1 MTTTDTPTTC
11 PAWCN
16 GDHLTTTN
24 DDDGFHHDAEQ
35 YSLLPANQDNT
46 GGDAY
51 VFVNVAQFV
60 PADGEPCPA
69 IVELTPDNGPTVR
82 LTPSE
87 ASQLALALLVAG
99 KTAHQR

>member
-1 MTTTDTPTTC
+1 MFTSTTPRC
-11 PAWCN
+11 PSWCN
-16 GDHLTTTN
+16 GEHLTTNN
-24 DDDGFHHDAEQ
+24 DDNGFHHDAEQ
-35 YSLLPANQDNT
+35 WSLLPANQDHT

-51 VFVNVAQFV
+51 VFVNAAQFV

-69 IVELTPDNGPTVR
+69 IVELTPDNGPIVR

-87 ASQLALALLVAG
+87 AFELALALLVAA